1 MKTFPG
7 IDYEQRP
14 ESYWEDENVLAAL
27 LRDVKGTN
35 RRRMIM
41 DYWNAGQIEELNGE
55 LLQGKIPEELRQRL
69 GRMDPS
75 FMGGEYLPDPKNNEV
90 EIARMELES
99 TTSDVISIRA
109 TRRARCIRYRIVTEY
124 EWEHTP
130 AQRTSRRPLTLRGM
144 VRLLEESGKD
154 ECKIGLAMRYNVFNA
169 ADGLSRED
177 LRHFTRISSDFY
189 PDLEEHFEQ
198 VFEEWVEG
206 FLKC

>member
-75 FMGGEYLPDPKNNEV
+75 FMGGEYSQWAAGQGAARR
-90 EIARMELES
+90 IARRRS
-99 TTSDVISIRA
+99 VVRA
-109 TRRARCIRYRIVTEY
+109 PVDLDRFRWRPKRRIT
-124 EWEHTP
+124 
-130 AQRTSRRPLTLRGM
+130 
-144 VRLLEESGKD
+144 
-154 ECKIGLAMRYNVFNA
+154 
-169 ADGLSRED
+169 
-177 LRHFTRISSDFY
+177 
-189 PDLEEHFEQ
+189 
-198 VFEEWVEG
+198 
-206 FLKC
+206 